1 MNLKHIQNEKTVE
14 DIINRLQGSHGP
26 ECGKSV
32 EENMRLRDEI
42 DGLTQQLAELKDENQ
57 AKDVLLDE
65 VMEGVQG
72 LRKQMQSEIESFTR
86 VCLQLE
92 VQKFHSETLMNL
104 LKQNDIKLPNEISD
118 LLNELEQVDNVDH
131 SDTIVL
137 DPEDEE
143 LFDSK
148 EDG

>member
-1 MNLKHIQNEKTVE
+1 
-14 DIINRLQGSHGP
+14 
-26 ECGKSV
+26 
-32 EENMRLRDEI
+32 
-42 DGLTQQLAELKDENQ
+42 
-57 AKDVLLDE
+57 
-65 VMEGVQG
+65 
-72 LRKQMQSEIESFTR
+72 MQSEIESFTR

-104 LKQNDIKLPNEISD
+104 LKQNDIKLPSEISD